1 VSGDL
6 YDLLE
11 VKRDASSRQ
20 IRSAYRRLARTY
32 HPDHNAAPD
41 AAARFKAVAEAYAV
55 LSDSARRSAYDLWG
69 HRVALGSASAIVSDE
84 EESAFE

>member
-1 VSGDL
+1 MSRDL
-6 YDLLE
+6 YDVLE

-41 AAARFKAVAEAYAV
+41 AAERFKLVAEAYAV
-55 LSDSARRSAYDLWG
+55 LSDTARRGAYDLWG
-69 HRVALGSASAIVSDE
+69 QVPSSSTRAADAVE